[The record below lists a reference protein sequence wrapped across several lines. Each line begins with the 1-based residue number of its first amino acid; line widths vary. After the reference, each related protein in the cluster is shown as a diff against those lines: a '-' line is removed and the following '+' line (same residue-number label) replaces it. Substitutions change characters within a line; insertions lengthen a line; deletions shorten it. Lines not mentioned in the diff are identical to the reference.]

1 MARSALAITFVELMT
16 SLNGKTLWGIV
27 AGAGSIVQLK
37 FGEKRRSIEPFDM
50 GNLRLRTI
58 DRWFEAEYNLMIDCA
73 WRIVRDKRLV
83 TAWRESNEFGGP
95 MLSGLEQLRFH
106 RVVGVTIGEYLPD
119 IHLLFDN
126 GLQLDVF
133 VDIGDPRESEC
144 NYSLT
149 WRGQI
154 FLCDAGGT
162 LSLSPYSTS
171 EEPSV

>member
-1 MARSALAITFVELMT
+1 MTKESFNEAAAALV
-16 SLNGKTLWGIV
+16 GQQLWGCV
-27 AGAGSIVQLK
+27 AGKGTGSVVLLM
-37 FGEKRRSIEPFDM
+37 FGKKRRLARPVKNRNIRILERHFSGEIH
-50 GNLRLRTI
+50 
-58 DRWFEAEYNLMIDCA
+58 LMVDCA
-73 WRIVRDKRLV
+73 WRIVSENRLV
-83 TAWRESNEFGGP
+83 TAWRESNELGGP
-95 MLSGLEQLRFH
+95 MLYGLEQLRFH
-106 RVVGVTIGEYLPD
+106 RVVGVTIGRELPD

-162 LSLSPYSTS
+162 LSLSPYSTPDES
-171 EEPSV
+171 SV